1 MKQKS
6 LKRTLTAAML
16 TLVAT
21 AAYAQT
27 NTLTAKI
34 PFAFRA
40 VGSDLPAGQY
50 KIVPGAGSAGTMGTM
65 ELRNMDTGKVVFIA
79 SKVPV
84 NESAPNS
91 ARGSKDARPRLIF
104 QCGGEEGCS
113 LATLWSG
120 AGSGVEFATPA
131 LTASQKERRE
141 TIYLDRFKEK

>member
-21 AAYAQT
+21 AAYGQP
-27 NTLTAKI
+27 NVLTAKV

-50 KIVPGAGSAGTMGTM
+50 KIVPAGSAGSMGTM
-65 ELRNMDTGKVVFIA
+65 ELRNMDTGKTVFIP
-79 SKVPV
+79 SK
-84 NESAPNS
+84 APTS
-91 ARGSKDARPRLIF
+91 ETKDGRPRLIF

-120 AGSGVEFATPA
+120 TGRGLEFPTPA

>member
-1 MKQKS
+1 MKLKS
-6 LKRTLTAAML
+6 LKSTLTAAML

-21 AAYAQT
+21 AAYGQT
-27 NTLTAKI
+27 NALIAKI

-50 KIVPGAGSAGTMGTM
+50 RVVPAQGSSGSMGTM
-65 ELRNMDTGKVVFIA
+65 ELRNLDTGKTVFISSQNPIA
-79 SKVPV
+79 GAV
-84 NESAPNS
+84 N
-91 ARGSKDARPRLIF
+91 GSKKDVRPRLVF

-120 AGSGVEFATPA
+120 AGSGLEFATPA

>member
-1 MKQKS
+1 MKHKM

-16 TLVAT
+16 TLAAS

-27 NTLTAKI
+27 NVMTAKI

-40 VGSDLPAGQY
+40 VGSDLPAGRY
-50 KIVPGAGSAGTMGTM
+50 KIVPAAGSTGTM
-65 ELRNMDTGKVVFIA
+65 EWRNMDTGKAVFIP

-84 NESAPNS
+84 TESAT
-91 ARGSKDARPRLIF
+91 GSRDARARLIF

-120 AGSGVEFATPA
+120 TGTGVEFGTPP

-141 TIYLDRFKEK
+141 TIYLDRFKGK